1 MKDKEIKVNYLFG
14 VDRNDFLELEN
25 LGFETEIPEEKEQMP
40 IYALGTKPE
49 DYIIIFSIWFSLK
62 VTEELTK
69 GIAEKLISNFTKTI
83 KRIWKKHKDK
93 KPAKLTSGKEPEYKL
108 PKATLTFKI
117 SENESTTL
125 EITNEFS
132 ESDLDKILETQLELV
147 KMQYKNRKAELKLQ
161 KKGKK

>member
-83 KRIWKKHKDK
+83 KRI
-93 KPAKLTSGKEPEYKL
+93 LTI
-108 PKATLTFKI
+108 F
-117 SENESTTL
+117 N
-125 EITNEFS
+125 
-132 ESDLDKILETQLELV
+132 V
-147 KMQYKNRKAELKLQ
+147 C
-161 KKGKK
+161 